1 MTLIELHNLLHN
13 QKQKIVLTEK
23 YELLETCPQCT
34 EVISSLA
41 IKDKKILHDYTEP
54 FYIDGDTIEI
64 SNDYL
69 AKVDTEMVFGK
80 CLKCGFDL
88 SKITIWMLDKDI
100 EGYVITPGYEKDKP
114 NLCILNPDKMVI
126 SQKDVHSYEVHINNF
141 VCGNIVHYNNAVLDK
156 NMIYDIS
163 DNLIRDVFTITLNCS
178 GVNFDEM
185 TGIKGIYNGHHQNI
199 NQSNVWEM
207 ATQIT
212 ASIINQMNN
221 IVF

>member
-23 YELLETCPQCT
+23 NNLLETCLQCT
-34 EVISSLA
+34 KVISSLT
-41 IKDKKILHDYTEP
+41 IKDKKILYDYAEP

-69 AKVDTEMVFGK
+69 AKVDTEMMFGK
-80 CLKCGFDL
+80 CLKCGCDL

-100 EGYVITPGYEKDKP
+100 EGYITTTGYENDKP
-114 NLCILNPDKMVI
+114 NFCILNPDEMVI
-126 SQKDVHSYEVHINNF
+126 SQKDVRICEANINNL
-141 VCGNIVHYNNAVLDK
+141 VCGNIVYYKHAILDK
-156 NMIYDIS
+156 AMIYDIS

-185 TGIKGIYNGHHQNI
+185 AGVNGIYNGHHQNT

-212 ASIINQMNN
+212 TAVINQMNN
-221 IVF
+221 IIF